1 MMMFFILVILVHSV
15 NICNALVFIRLFL
28 VNFNMLCVFY
38 MIFVIIGVCYFIM
51 IIFII

>member
-1 MMMFFILVILVHSV
+1 
-15 NICNALVFIRLFL
+15 
-28 VNFNMLCVFY
+28 MLCVFY